1 MRIRPRLVG
10 VRNSPDQLGM
20 APAPA
25 ATIVPA
31 PDVSEE
37 RATNA
42 AKPVAKAKARVPDQ
56 KLAAG
61 PNN

>member
-1 MRIRPRLVG
+1 M
-10 VRNSPDQLGM
+10 
-20 APAPA
+20 
-25 ATIVPA
+25 VPA
-31 PDVSEE
+31 PTVAKA

-61 PNN
+61 PNS